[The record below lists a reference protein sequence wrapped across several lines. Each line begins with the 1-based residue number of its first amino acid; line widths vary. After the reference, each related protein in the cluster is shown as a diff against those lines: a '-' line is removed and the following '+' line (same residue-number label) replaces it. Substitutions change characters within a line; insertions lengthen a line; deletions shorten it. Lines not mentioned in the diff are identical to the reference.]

1 MAEQTAIDLKKCEK
15 CGADV
20 CGAQYLLGNLQRIKF
35 SCGTEIWYDYSP
47 EGVTYK
53 GPGCDVI
60 ADLTN
65 RVRELEE
72 VNHA

>member
-1 MAEQTAIDLKKCEK
+1 MAEETAINLEKCQR
-15 CGADV
+15 CGADEYGV
-20 CGAQYLLGNLQRIKF
+20 LYCAGVRLRVYFA
-35 SCGTEIWYDYSP
+35 CGTEIWFDYAP

-72 VNHA
+72 ADHA